1 MTLKTHSLGINIR
14 KPLLRILT
22 YIVLVLGSITV
33 MAPLVWMIST
43 SLKMRAKVFIFP
55 PELIPNPVMW
65 SNYPEALTKVPFVLF
80 AQNTVTITVL
90 AVLGELIS
98 SAVVAYAF
106 SRLRWRGR
114 DVLFVVILATM
125 MLPTQVTTIPVFILF
140 KQLNWLDTFL
150 PLIVPSWFGVP
161 FYIFLLRQFYMT
173 IPFDL
178 DDAAAID
185 GCSKFET
192 FWRIILPLSLPA
204 LASVAI
210 FSFQFHWNDFFRP
223 LIYLFDKRNYTLAMG
238 LRYFSGVLGT
248 DWHYLMAASL
258 VVMLPLILLFFFA
271 QRIFIQGVVYTGYK

>member
-248 DWHYLMAASL
+248 DWHYLMALRWS
-258 VVMLPLILLFFFA
+258 
-271 QRIFIQGVVYTGYK
+271 